1 MINSQFP
8 KSVITLFI
16 SVLKAIFKI
25 GVINFQS
32 HSNQA
37 LVSKVH
43 LGEEEKKKKK
53 KKKKTETVAQGKNKA
68 AANFFIKLY
77 WKQ

>member
-43 LGEEEKKKKK
+43 LGEEEKKKKR
-53 KKKKTETVAQGKNKA
+53 
-68 AANFFIKLY
+68 
-77 WKQ
+77 KQKR